1 MPGPMAQ
8 AVILGGRGR
17 RIRNLK
23 IPWARVFQAGLD
35 NSDYHQKITNK

>member
-23 IPWARVFQAGLD
+23 IPWATECSRLVWTTQT
-35 NSDYHQKITNK
+35 ITKK